1 MEEVEITATRIEIN
15 KKKDADGGD
24 VFEVSIKRS
33 GKAGSFDIAGSTG
46 GVYSSWERVVEELK
60 DLNLP
65 SRVLNGMKKQLESV
79 DSVFFN
85 MTETPGL

>member
-33 GKAGSFDIAGSTG
+33 GKAGSFDIARSTG
-46 GVYSSWERVVEELK
+46 GVYSSWRGW
-60 DLNLP
+60 
-65 SRVLNGMKKQLESV
+65 SRS
-79 DSVFFN
+79 
-85 MTETPGL
+85 